1 MTLFNYGVQVVAII
15 ALMNYYEKWCY
26 QEFKVEEDSSGEI
39 LIVESHSGVIE
50 YRRLGSATILVARSS
65 YQLKPSL
72 FDDLGKRLNNQLSF
86 CRIVSFTFK
95 LSKK

>member
-50 YRRLGSATILVARSS
+50 YRRLGSATTGGSV
-65 YQLKPSL
+65 QLPTQTVTIWRP
-72 FDDLGKRLNNQLSF
+72 GKETQQSTVFLQNCL
-86 CRIVSFTFK
+86 
-95 LSKK
+95 LHL